1 VWTGA
6 RDGEINGFYSVQCT
20 YLYDLGEWIN
30 ALAVDNNGNLWAAAT
45 GAYSFVQNNTNYY
58 NESNSG
64 LFDNNIR
71 SFAFDSQ
78 NNLWCGSLHGGLQM
92 FNGNQWVSYNT
103 ENSEIPGNWVMDVAV
118 DNNNTIWMTSQH
130 NGLVKF
136 DGQQWTQYNE
146 SNSNI
151 PGNYTDY
158 IAIDANNVIWVAGEG
173 LSRFDGT
180 SWTNYN
186 TSNSGLPEN
195 TITCLGI
202 DRKGNIWAGTYEHG
216 IAKFNYNTNE
226 WVVYNAANS
235 GLPLNSVTDI
245 AFDASNNKWITTF
258 GGGLSKLISN
268 ENTEDIENISQ
279 TLKEIRI
286 YPNPVTD
293 LLHVETS
300 NEAQIAVVEVYSIAG
315 VRLMTINPAGYNC
328 VLNMDNW
335 DSGTY
340 LLKIKT
346 ANRVFTERF
355 VKSE

>member
-1 VWTGA
+1 
-6 RDGEINGFYSVQCT
+6 
-20 YLYDLGEWIN
+20 
-30 ALAVDNNGNLWAAAT
+30 
-45 GAYSFVQNNTNYY
+45 
-58 NESNSG
+58 
-64 LFDNNIR
+64 
-71 SFAFDSQ
+71 
-78 NNLWCGSLHGGLQM
+78 M